1 MKNVNVRKRAV
12 QKGASES
19 ARDLISHL
27 ENDLKKIRERAEY
40 WEFLAMTDD
49 LTGLHNRRLLGDM
62 GQHYFDRRNSDH
74 ADEMTIL
81 FIDLDDFGKLN
92 KKYGDDV
99 GDEALR
105 VLAAGVRKNIRKDD
119 IAIRKGGDEFVIIL
133 IGASEQQTNE
143 TVLRR
148 IRNMLDGELGFEAA
162 GDRISIRGSVGAF
175 PYNRDE
181 TPFENIK
188 RADVLMREQKM
199 LRKKGAP
206 IIAEEVLLQA
216 AE

>member
-1 MKNVNVRKRAV
+1 MKQSHALKTMSSIKSRAD
-12 QKGASES
+12 QADEII
-19 ARDLISHL
+19 ARL
-27 ENDLKKIRERAEY
+27 EGDLKKLREQAEY
-40 WEFLAMTDD
+40 WEFMAMTDD

-62 GQHYFDRRNSDH
+62 GQHYFDRRDGQN
-74 ADEMTIL
+74 AAEMTIL

-105 VLAAGVRKNIRKDD
+105 VLAAGVRKNIRQDD

-133 IGASEQQTNE
+133 IGANEKQTNE
-143 TVLRR
+143 TVLGR
-148 IRNMLDGELGFEAA
+148 IQNMLDGELKFEAA
-162 GDRISIRGSVGAF
+162 GDTICIKGSVGAF

-188 RADVLMREQKM
+188 RADVLMREQKQA
-199 LRKKGAP
+199 RKKVTA
-206 IIAEEVLLQA
+206 V
-216 AE
+216 